1 MDVQRQDRFFER
13 AEDFGEVG
21 GGRGKGGISGR
32 SGNHLEKEF
41 VTGAAGKACIFAA
54 GGDDAGGNRAASTPL
69 EVDVLEKEVVR
80 GGGQGRVGWSN
91 ERAAGFSGGVRV
103 DDELEMAADESGVG
117 VGVVGYLDGGDEDSA
132 GLLGFE

>member
-32 SGNHLEKEF
+32 SGNRLEKEF
-41 VTGAAGKACIFAA
+41 VAGAAGKARIFAA
-54 GGDDAGGNRAASTPL
+54 RGDDAGGNRAAIAPL
-69 EVDVLEKEVVR
+69 EADVLKKKVVR
-80 GGGQGRVGWSN
+80 GGGRERVGWSD
-91 ERAAGFSGGVRV
+91 ERAAEFSGGVRV
-103 DDELEMAADESGVG
+103 DDELEMAAGESGVG